1 LCSGVCIRAAKPSCF
16 GNTQLL
22 VKRNAS
28 QGVCDYS
35 MPGKAAIRTLDQEKS
50 VTPWRCGRVLGS
62 HGQRRLS
69 LAMIAVG
76 MVRQ

>member
-1 LCSGVCIRAAKPSCF
+1 MFDR
-16 GNTQLL
+16 
-22 VKRNAS
+22 
-28 QGVCDYS
+28 
-35 MPGKAAIRTLDQEKS
+35 EKS
-50 VTPWRCGRVLGS
+50 VTPWRCGRILGS